1 MFFRKKIVHREVE
14 SIPHELLPKHVG
26 IIMDGN
32 GRWARKRGLPR
43 IAGHREG
50 AENFKRMA
58 EYLLDL
64 DIPVSTFYAFSTENW
79 KRPPEEV
86 NNIMQLLVEYL
97 KEWMGMDK
105 ERNMR
110 FHFIGDRS
118 AFSPQIRE
126 LMAEVEEKSS
136 RYPNHLNL
144 ALNYGSHAEIVR
156 AFNELAKEGK
166 KEITEE
172 DVSSR
177 LYTAGQPPVDLIIR
191 TGGEKRLSN
200 FLLWQSAYAEIY
212 FTDQLWPAVTG
223 ADIDE
228 AMAFFVGRDRRFGG
242 VKKGS

>member
-1 MFFRKKIVHREVE
+1 MAFLFKKKKEAKTSSFE
-14 SIPHELLPKHVG
+14 TLPRHVG

-50 AENFKRMA
+50 AENFKRIA

-64 DIPVSTFYAFSTENW
+64 DIEVSTFYAFSTENW

-86 NNIMQLLVEYL
+86 NNIMSLLVDYL

-118 AFSPQIRE
+118 AFSPEIRE

-136 RYPNHLNL
+136 RYRNHLNL
-144 ALNYGSHAEIVR
+144 ALNYGSRSELTR
-156 AFNELAKEGK
+156 AFSLLAEEGK
-166 KEITEE
+166 KEISQE
-172 DVSSR
+172 DISSR
-177 LYTAGQPPVDLIIR
+177 LYTAGQPEVDLIIR
-191 TGGEKRLSN
+191 TGGEMRLSN
-200 FLLWQSAYAEIY
+200 FLLWQSAYAELY
-212 FTDQLWPAVTG
+212 FTDKLWPDIKNH
-223 ADIDE
+223 DIDA
-228 AMAFFVGRDRRFGG
+228 AMDFFSHRDRRFGG
-242 VKKGS
+242 VKK